1 MSKQPVGKRH
11 FFFYIFVFVL
21 SLLTLIDGWG
31 EFWGREGTYI
41 VQVGELDLHR
51 GGHQVGV
58 GLDDH
63 RHHFGVEDG
72 GITVEQNTSRFVL
85 TLQPTEVFSFIYL
98 FLQVLIIRVKK
109 KQIIFVL
116 ASGAIL

>member
-1 MSKQPVGKRH
+1 MSKQPAGRRQ
-11 FFFYIFVFVL
+11 FFFIFAF

-31 EFWGREGTYI
+31 DYLGDGGTYI

-72 GITVEQNTSRFVL
+72 GVTVEQT
-85 TLQPTEVFSFIYL
+85 Q
-98 FLQVLIIRVKK
+98 
-109 KQIIFVL
+109 
-116 ASGAIL
+116 